1 MSVTGTHYIKVN
13 AGVKNY
19 VRNTYT
25 SDTITSSNTFYNAG
39 NVCASTGTAIIN
51 NVSTRSTGQIVQMP
65 VSLHLAAHTLLKLI
79 MLTTAIIS
87 QVHSNPFVTF
97 FRMILGQLQAAY

>member
-1 MSVTGTHYIKVN
+1 VSVTGTHYIKVN

-51 NVSTRSTGQIVQMP
+51 NVSTRSTV
-65 VSLHLAAHTLLKLI
+65 ADCADACEFTLGC
-79 MLTTAIIS
+79 TY
-87 QVHSNPFVTF
+87 FVEVNNADYCYY
-97 FRMILGQLQAAY
+97 QSSA